1 MKPFNNPIWLSARE
15 SVYLVAVSLL
25 LLKTGKTTMDDID
38 VWLVF
43 TIAFFMLLD
52 SMAKTLKD
60 TSLFRWDKIVYL
72 FLATF
77 AIITT
82 GIRAFFGKIEML
94 GIITL
99 ALAGAL
105 CVYMLAEGII
115 YQIQKSRHTWRLPIP
130 FGEAVRLWF
139 ANNIAYISLMLAL
152 YRSLTL

>member
-15 SVYLVAVSLL
+15 SVYLAAVSLL

-72 FLATF
+72 F
-77 AIITT
+77 
-82 GIRAFFGKIEML
+82 
-94 GIITL
+94 
-99 ALAGAL
+99 
-105 CVYMLAEGII
+105 
-115 YQIQKSRHTWRLPIP
+115 WLPLP
-130 FGEAVRLWF
+130 LSPPE
-139 ANNIAYISLMLAL
+139 
-152 YRSLTL
+152 